1 MVCLGTKW
9 REKGKKGGA
18 GWEEAGILHA
28 VLSAGH
34 RVLFSSFLRDAVDK
48 VVPFVSTE
56 AKQKVHNF
64 RTYINIKYYIFYM

>member
-34 RVLFSSFLRDAVDK
+34 YVLFSSFLRDAVD
-48 VVPFVSTE
+48 VSFVPTE
-56 AKQKVHNF
+56 AKQKVLNF